1 MHIILCLLHFLYFLK
16 KYVKVNNN
24 QSVRDDDSSPHKCG
38 DDDNDPEEFHILF
51 GQCKRGHELY

>member
-1 MHIILCLLHFLYFLK
+1 M
-16 KYVKVNNN
+16 KVNNK